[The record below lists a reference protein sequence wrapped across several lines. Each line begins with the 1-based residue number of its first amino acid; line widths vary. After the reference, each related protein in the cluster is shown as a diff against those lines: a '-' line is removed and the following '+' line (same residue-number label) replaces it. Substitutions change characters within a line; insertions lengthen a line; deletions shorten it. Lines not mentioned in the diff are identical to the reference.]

1 MGNLVGLRRPA
12 GLVYGRPPGRPSIPP
27 KTGWAGAA
35 EVGASELRG
44 QRSWTKLE
52 SSPHVQE
59 VGRMKIELFA
69 DVVPKT
75 AENFR

>member
-1 MGNLVGLRRPA
+1 MCEGSAA
-12 GLVYGRPPGRPSIPP
+12 GPCVCEGGTRVWETHLAPSP
-27 KTGWAGAA
+27 
-35 EVGASELRG
+35 
-44 QRSWTKLE
+44 
-52 SSPHVQE
+52 QE

>member
-1 MGNLVGLRRPA
+1 MGKGV
-12 GLVYGRPPGRPSIPP
+12 PSSSP
-27 KTGWAGAA
+27 KTGWARAA

-44 QRSWTKLE
+44 QRSWAEPWVYYL
-52 SSPHVQE
+52 QE

>member
-1 MGNLVGLRRPA
+1 MTSRGGVAAA
-12 GLVYGRPPGRPSIPP
+12 GSC
-27 KTGWAGAA
+27 AGAGGSGA
-35 EVGASELRG
+35 ERAEPPLF
-44 QRSWTKLE
+44 
-52 SSPHVQE
+52 VQE